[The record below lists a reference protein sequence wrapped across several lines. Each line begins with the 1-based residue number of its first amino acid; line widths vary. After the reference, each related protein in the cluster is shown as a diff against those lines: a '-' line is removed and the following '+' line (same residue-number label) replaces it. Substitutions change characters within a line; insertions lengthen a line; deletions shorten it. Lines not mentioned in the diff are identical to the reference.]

1 MRDDDAYHVGD
12 EQIEWTGRADGIE
25 DAQFSFSDMKSIM
38 EALEGTGEAYRD
50 AMAPAAAY
58 ADAKANVRL

>member
-25 DAQFSFSDMKSIM
+25 DAQFSFSDMKPIIQ
-38 EALEGTGEAYRD
+38 ALEGTAHEDR
-50 AMAPAAAY
+50 
-58 ADAKANVRL
+58 